1 MRESDAANAY
11 PAPLITLGRGDQMN
25 MAEEKPQV
33 GESIYHKV
41 RRAAREKEEKEAERM
56 RRFDELLGRKGQQDE
71 LSKKLG
77 R

>member
-1 MRESDAANAY
+1 
-11 PAPLITLGRGDQMN
+11 MN
-25 MAEEKPQV
+25 MAEEKPQ
-33 GESIYHKV
+33 ESVYDRV
-41 RRAAREKEEKEAERM
+41 RREVREKEKKEAERM

>member
-1 MRESDAANAY
+1 
-11 PAPLITLGRGDQMN
+11 MN

-41 RRAAREKEEKEAERM
+41 RRAAREEQKKEAERM

>member
-1 MRESDAANAY
+1 
-11 PAPLITLGRGDQMN
+11 
-25 MAEEKPQV
+25 MAEEKKDV
-33 GESIYHKV
+33 FDRV
-41 RRAAREKEEKEAERM
+41 RREVREKEKKEAERM

>member
-1 MRESDAANAY
+1 
-11 PAPLITLGRGDQMN
+11 
-25 MAEEKPQV
+25 MAEEKEDV
-33 GESIYHKV
+33 FARV
-41 RRAAREKEEKEAERM
+41 RREVREEQKKEAERM

>member
-1 MRESDAANAY
+1 MTSLSK
-11 PAPLITLGRGDQMN
+11 LIIIKEGDQMN
-25 MAEEKPQV
+25 MAEEKEDV
-33 GESIYHKV
+33 FARV
-41 RRAAREKEEKEAERM
+41 RRESREKEEKEAERM

>member
-1 MRESDAANAY
+1 MIN
-11 PAPLITLGRGDQMN
+11 TLGGEP
-25 MAEEKPQV
+25 MAEEKSQAS
-33 GESIYHKV
+33 ESIYDRV
-41 RRAAREKEEKEAERM
+41 RREVREKEKKEAERM

>member
-1 MRESDAANAY
+1 
-11 PAPLITLGRGDQMN
+11 MN
-25 MAEEKPQV
+25 MAEEKKDV
-33 GESIYHKV
+33 FARV
-41 RRAAREKEEKEAERM
+41 RREVREKEEKEAERM